1 MSKYK
6 ITPLCLGHII
16 RPTSNMIY
24 NCGIHLPTIF
34 PLVSFF
40 LENDEHKIIVDTG
53 GTAPDG
59 RWLPYERKPEESMEA
74 QLESIGVKAEEIDS
88 VIFTHLH
95 WDHAGNNYPF
105 VNAKFYAQKIECEDF
120 TQPGMDAEEL
130 SKTKFTPVDGDT
142 ELFEGIELVLAPGHS
157 MGMQCIIAA
166 TDEGR
171 KMMTGDLIPTYDN
184 WNADPI
190 IPTGGIYDKDIAMAS
205 INKIKALC
213 GDILPGHDERVFDMC
228 NAKIG
233 Q

>member
-142 ELFEGIELVLAPGHS
+142 ELFSFAIVGADNFEIDPGLIYIFGNFFKIRRGDRSISQLGIVRF
-157 MGMQCIIAA
+157 C
-166 TDEGR
+166 
-171 KMMTGDLIPTYDN
+171 
-184 WNADPI
+184 
-190 IPTGGIYDKDIAMAS
+190 
-205 INKIKALC
+205 
-213 GDILPGHDERVFDMC
+213 
-228 NAKIG
+228 
-233 Q
+233 